1 MKKTQHIKLI
11 LKGCAVGLKYFTY
24 TDEKFN
30 IYDVHVD
37 ENSII
42 I

>member
-30 IYDVHVD
+30 MTCMLMKTV
-37 ENSII
+37 
-42 I
+42 